1 MAVIPVPAATVMLL
15 RDGSASPEVLLVQRN
30 VKSEFLPDLYVFPG
44 GRVEDEDLA
53 LADRLAG
60 LASEDARR
68 CAASAQDRAHG
79 YIVAAIRETFEEVG
93 LLLARRR
100 GDAALV
106 GGDLVERLDRHRLDV
121 QAGRA
126 SFADLVRGEDLEL
139 AADQLALHGHWITPE
154 MVPHRFDTLFF
165 CALAP
170 SDQVA
175 AHDGLES
182 TAHAWLAPE
191 EALEQAR
198 RGERSVVF
206 PTRCNLETLRG
217 FPTAA
222 TALEASRRRPV
233 LPVQPRVEQH
243 EGGPRLVI
251 RADTGYA
258 TTWEQLPARP
268 R

>member
-1 MAVIPVPAATVMLL
+1 MAVTPVPAATVMLL
-15 RDGSASPEVLLVQRN
+15 RDGSASPEVLLVQRS

-44 GRVEDEDLA
+44 GRVEDDDIA
-53 LADRLAG
+53 LADRLVGVAAEDASRCSASVQD
-60 LASEDARR
+60 LAS
-68 CAASAQDRAHG
+68 S
-79 YIVAAIRETFEEVG
+79 YLVAAIRETFEEVG
-93 LLLARRR
+93 ILLARRR
-100 GDAALV
+100 GESALL
-106 GGDLVERLDRHRLDV
+106 GGDLARRLGQLRLDV

-165 CALAP
+165 CAVAP
-170 SDQVA
+170 ADQVA
-175 AHDGLES
+175 AHDGHES

-191 EALEQAR
+191 DALEQAR

-217 FPTAA
+217 FSTAA
-222 TALEASRRRPV
+222 GALEASRRRPV
-233 LPVQPRVEQH
+233 LPIRPSVEQH
-243 EGGPRLVI
+243 EAGPRLVI
-251 RADTGYA
+251 REDAGYP
-258 TTWEQLPARP
+258 TTWEPLPARP